1 MNTVTSDLSS
11 LPPVADYPDASE
23 AVDLSP
29 YKILLFHKETEKVN
43 SLRSIL
49 RWCGLQDMTVAMDLK
64 NAIRHIIS
72 DKFDLIFVTH
82 VGEGEETSQFIEE
95 LKNLDATSDIP
106 LIAITTDGE
115 VKKMLRVLAMGV
127 DEVIATP
134 LSREMVEDAAAR
146 ILQSRLGLSPVKV
159 RVDSAEELIEAGQ
172 FEAAQEIYLEL
183 LTEGKFLVDVH
194 LGLCRTCC
202 LTQQWRDAEVHLKQA
217 LELAKSTRGK
227 VESHVHLARVFF
239 NYGNYNKER
248 DRIEKAIKC
257 YQASLSLNPFHI
269 ENLKA
274 LLGLLQKKNDEEA
287 ISKIVGE
294 VCANF
299 LPYSRATEEIALCL
313 SEMAQRFVD
322 LNMAAQGRRIYEQL
336 LEFPHG
342 NVDVHMKVADF
353 FLAEGLASQVLER
366 LITLLQK
373 LKDSDILFKT
383 GDILLD
389 IQKRYLSSGATSEKT
404 GVDLSFFKRIGSD
417 EVLSM
422 AEKMF
427 KQGLLLEPDSLRFS
441 LGLARCCIRQN
452 EAKAAAD
459 ILDRLHEMYGEDAQ
473 AFQEVIDALLTEGAY
488 DRAVEWIKSAISRF
502 PREISFYVLYAR
514 YYDEQ
519 KRYYDAIGCLKRALT
534 LEPSHAGCIV
544 SLAGLYE
551 EIKEYSDAI
560 VYYEKA
566 IKLLPRD
573 PTLQEKLRKILNL
586 KFK

>member
-1 MNTVTSDLSS
+1 
-11 LPPVADYPDASE
+11 
-23 AVDLSP
+23 
-29 YKILLFHKETEKVN
+29 
-43 SLRSIL
+43 
-49 RWCGLQDMTVAMDLK
+49 
-64 NAIRHIIS
+64 
-72 DKFDLIFVTH
+72 
-82 VGEGEETSQFIEE
+82 
-95 LKNLDATSDIP
+95 
-106 LIAITTDGE
+106 
-115 VKKMLRVLAMGV
+115 
-127 DEVIATP
+127 
-134 LSREMVEDAAAR
+134 
-146 ILQSRLGLSPVKV
+146 
-159 RVDSAEELIEAGQ
+159 
-172 FEAAQEIYLEL
+172 
-183 LTEGKFLVDVH
+183 
-194 LGLCRTCC
+194 
-202 LTQQWRDAEVHLKQA
+202 
-217 LELAKSTRGK
+217 
-227 VESHVHLARVFF
+227 
-239 NYGNYNKER
+239 
-248 DRIEKAIKC
+248 
-257 YQASLSLNPFHI
+257 
-269 ENLKA
+269 
-274 LLGLLQKKNDEEA
+274 
-287 ISKIVGE
+287 
-294 VCANF
+294 

-313 SEMAQRFVD
+313 SEMAQRFMD
-322 LNMAAQGRRIYEQL
+322 LNMTAQGRRIYEQL

-389 IQKRYLSSGATSEKT
+389 IQKRYLSSGTTSEKS
-404 GVDLSFFKRIGSD
+404 GVDLSFFKSIGSD

-459 ILDRLHEMYGEDAQ
+459 ILDRLHEMYAEDVQ
-473 AFQEVIDALLTEGAY
+473 AFQEVIEALLTEGAY
-488 DRAVEWIKSAISRF
+488 DPAAEWIKSAINRF

-514 YYDEQ
+514 YYNEQ

-560 VYYEKA
+560 VYYERA